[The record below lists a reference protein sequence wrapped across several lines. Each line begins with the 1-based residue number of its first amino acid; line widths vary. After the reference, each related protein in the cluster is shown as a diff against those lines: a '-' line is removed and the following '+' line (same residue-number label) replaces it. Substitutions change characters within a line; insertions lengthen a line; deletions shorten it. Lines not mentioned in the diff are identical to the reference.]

1 MEQITFGPFRLDATT
16 TTLLRDGHELEL
28 RPQAFQA
35 LRALLHNRGRY
46 VGYAQMI
53 NQAWDGNL
61 VSKHTVAVTI
71 GEVKR
76 MLGEFGPWISYR
88 PKLGY
93 RLDVPHSDDLV
104 KQGWHFWS
112 RRTREGFEK
121 ALDCFQQAAIENPS
135 DFRAFEGIS
144 LCYLLLG
151 TYGMRMPREMY
162 SGFLQA
168 HKRAVE
174 LCGLTPERRADRAHG
189 LHLFEHRLEEAEAEL
204 LQAQAESPE
213 SPEVYVRLTMLYLT
227 QGRMDDALNI
237 LLRARTTHSLWP
249 TVPANEILVRF
260 FRREFETAVAC
271 GKKALELH
279 PYLYL
284 GRLFYGESLEHSG
297 KHTQALE
304 QYRLAV
310 IMSPDLPWLQAVEGA
325 CLAKHGRRKEALAIL
340 AELTQI
346 RKAQYV
352 DAYFMAVLM
361 DALGDPDQAFQEL
374 ERAYHEKSPLIFALG
389 VDPRLDNLRNDP
401 RFAALLNRVLPGK
414 DQQPHAVSA

>member
-237 LLRARTTHSLWP
+237 LLRARATHSLWP

-346 RKAQYV
+346 RKNQYV

-361 DALGDPDQAFQEL
+361 DGLGDPDQAFQEL
-374 ERAYHEKSPLIFALG
+374 ERAYHEKSPLLFALG

>member
-1 MEQITFGPFRLDATT
+1 
-16 TTLLRDGHELEL
+16 
-28 RPQAFQA
+28 
-35 LRALLHNRGRY
+35 
-46 VGYAQMI
+46 MI

-71 GEVKR
+71 GEVKKT
-76 MLGEFGPWISYR
+76 LGEFGLWITYR

-121 ALDCFQQAAIENPS
+121 ALDCFQQAAVENPS

-162 SGFLQA
+162 TGFLQA

-174 LCGLTPERRADRAHG
+174 LSGLTPERRADRAHG
-189 LHLFEHRLEEAEAEL
+189 LHLFEHRLEEAESEL

-213 SPEVYVRLTMLYLT
+213 SPEVYVRLTMLYVS
-227 QGRMDDALNI
+227 QGRLDDALNI
-237 LLRARTTHSLWP
+237 LLRARSTHSLWP
-249 TVPANEILVRF
+249 TVPANEILVRY
-260 FRREFETAVAC
+260 FRREFESAVSC

-284 GRLFYGESLEHSG
+284 GRVFYAESLEQAG
-297 KHTQALE
+297 KSTQALE

-310 IMSPDLPWLQAVEGA
+310 IMSPDLPWLQAMEGA
-325 CLAKHGRRKEALAIL
+325 CLARNGRRKEALSIL
-340 AELTQI
+340 SELVQI
-346 RKAQYV
+346 RKSDYV
-352 DAYFMAVLM
+352 DAYFMAVLLA
-361 DALGDPDQAFQEL
+361 ALGDPDQAFQEL
-374 ERAYHEKSPLIFALG
+374 ERAYHEKSPALFAIS
-389 VDPRLDNLRNDP
+389 VDPRVDDLRDDI
-401 RFAALLNRVLPGK
+401 RFSALVDRLSAGQK
-414 DQQPHAVSA
+414 EPHAVSA

>member
-1 MEQITFGPFRLDATT
+1 MEQITFGPFRLDTTT

-28 RPQAFQA
+28 RPQAFHA
-35 LRALLHNRGRY
+35 LRALIHNRGRY

-71 GEVKR
+71 GEVKKI
-76 MLGEFGPWISYR
+76 LGEYGCWISYR

-168 HKRAVE
+168 HRRAVE

-189 LHLFEHRLEEAEAEL
+189 LHLFEHKLAEAESEL
-204 LQAQAESPE
+204 LRAQVESPE
-213 SPEVYVRLTMLYLT
+213 SPEVYVRLTMLYVS
-227 QGRMDDALNI
+227 QGRLDDALNI
-237 LLRARTTHSLWP
+237 LMRARTAHSLWP

-260 FRREFETAVAC
+260 FRREFDSAVAC

-284 GRLFYGESLEHSG
+284 GHLFYGESLEQSG
-297 KHTQALE
+297 KTTQALE

-325 CLAKHGRRKEALAIL
+325 CLARHGRRKEAMAIL
-340 AELTQI
+340 TELMQI
-346 RKAQYV
+346 RKTHYV
-352 DAYFMAVLM
+352 DAYFMAVLLQ
-361 DALGDPDQAFQEL
+361 ALGDPDQAFQEL
-374 ERAYHEKSPLIFALG
+374 ERAYHEKSPALFAMS
-389 VDPRLDNLRNDP
+389 VDPRLDNLRQDP
-401 RFAALLNRVLPGK
+401 RFANLVGRIFPAK
-414 DQQPHAVSA
+414 EEPHAVSA

>member
-1 MEQITFGPFRLDATT
+1 MEQITFGPFRLDTTT

-28 RPQAFQA
+28 RPQAFHA
-35 LRALLHNRGRY
+35 LRALIHNRGRY

-71 GEVKR
+71 GEVKKI
-76 MLGEFGPWISYR
+76 LGEFGGWISYR

-135 DFRAFEGIS
+135 DYRAFEGIS

-151 TYGMRMPREMY
+151 TYGMRLPREMY

-168 HKRAVE
+168 HRRAVE

-189 LHLFEHRLEEAEAEL
+189 LHLFEHNLEEAENEL
-204 LQAQAESPE
+204 LRALSESPE
-213 SPEVYVRLTMLYLT
+213 SPEVYVRLTMLYVS
-227 QGRMDDALNI
+227 QGRLDDALNI
-237 LLRARTTHSLWP
+237 LLRARSTHSLWP

-260 FRREFETAVAC
+260 FRREFESAVAC

-284 GRLFYGESLEHSG
+284 GRLFYGEALEHSG
-297 KHTQALE
+297 KITQALE

-325 CLAKHGRRKEALAIL
+325 CLAKHGRRKEATAIL
-340 AELTQI
+340 TELTQI
-346 RKAQYV
+346 RKTQYV
-352 DAYFMAVLM
+352 DAYFMAVLL
-361 DALGDPDQAFQEL
+361 DALGDRDQALQEL
-374 ERAYHEKSPLIFALG
+374 ERAFHEKSPVLFALR
-389 VDPRLDNLRNDP
+389 VDPRLDNLREDP
-401 RFAALLNRVLPGK
+401 RFKALLARLFPAK
-414 DQQPHAVSA
+414 DEPQAVSA

>member
-1 MEQITFGPFRLDATT
+1 MEQLTFGPFRLDTT
-16 TTLLRDGHELEL
+16 TKTLFRDGQELEL

-35 LRALLHNRGRY
+35 LKALIHNRGRY

-71 GEVKR
+71 GEVKKS
-76 MLGEFGPWISYR
+76 LGEFFPWITYR

-93 RLDVPHSDDLV
+93 RLEVPHSDDLV

-121 ALDCFQQAAIENPS
+121 ALDCFQQAALENAS

-189 LHLFEHRLEEAEAEL
+189 LHLFEYKLEEAEAEL
-204 LQAQAESPE
+204 LQAQRESPH
-213 SPEVYVRLTMLYLT
+213 SPEVYVRLTMLYVT
-227 QGRMDDALNI
+227 QNRLDDALKI
-237 LLRARTTHSLWP
+237 LLSARDTHSLWP
-249 TVPANEILVRF
+249 TVPANEILIRVC
-260 FRREFETAVAC
+260 RREFEAAVAC

-279 PYLYL
+279 PYLYM
-284 GRLFYGESLEHSG
+284 GRVLYGEALEYSG
-297 KHTQALE
+297 RIDEALE
-304 QYRLAV
+304 QYRLASV
-310 IMSPDLPWLQAVEGA
+310 MSPDVIWLRAFEA
-325 CLAKHGRRKEALAIL
+325 KLLARHGHRKEAQKIL
-340 AELTQI
+340 MDLSLI
-346 RKAQYV
+346 RKTHYV
-352 DAYFMAVLM
+352 DSYYIALVL
-361 DALGDPDQAFQEL
+361 DALGDRDQAFQEL
-374 ERAYHEKSPLIFALG
+374 ERAYHEKSVALFMLD
-389 VDPRLDNLRNDP
+389 VDPKMDP
-401 RFAALLNRVLPGK
+401 MRTDGRFAALRNKIFGNQNAAP
-414 DQQPHAVSA
+414 QAVSA

>member
-1 MEQITFGPFRLDATT
+1 MEQITFGPFRLDFTT

-28 RPQAFQA
+28 RPQAFHA
-35 LRALLHNRGRY
+35 LRALTHNRGRY

-71 GEVKR
+71 GEVKKI
-76 MLGEFGPWISYR
+76 LGEFGAWISYR

-112 RRTREGFEK
+112 RRTRDGFEK

-151 TYGMRMPREMY
+151 TYGMRLPREMY

-168 HKRAVE
+168 HRRAVE

-189 LHLFEHRLEEAEAEL
+189 LHLFEHKLEEAETEL
-204 LQAQAESPE
+204 LRAQLESPE
-213 SPEVYVRLTMLYLT
+213 SPEVYVRLTMLYVS
-227 QGRMDDALNI
+227 QGRLDDALNI
-237 LLRARTTHSLWP
+237 LLRARSAHSLWP
-249 TVPANEILVRF
+249 TVPANEIEIRF

-284 GRLFYGESLEHSG
+284 GHLFYGEALEYSG
-297 KHTQALE
+297 KTSQALAE
-304 QYRLAV
+304 YRLAV

-325 CLAKHGRRKEALAIL
+325 CLAKEGRRKEALSIL

-346 RKAQYV
+346 RKTHYV
-352 DAYFMAVLM
+352 DAYFMAVLL

-374 ERAYHEKSPLIFALG
+374 ERAYHEKAPGLFALS
-389 VDPRLDNLRNDP
+389 VDPRVDNLRKDP
-401 RFAALLNRVLPGK
+401 RFAALLSRVYSAQDEP
-414 DQQPHAVSA
+414 QAVSA

>member
-1 MEQITFGPFRLDATT
+1 MEQITFGPFRLDTTT
-16 TTLLRDGHELEL
+16 TTLLRDGRELEL
-28 RPQAFQA
+28 RPQAFHA
-35 LRALLHNRGRY
+35 LKALIHNRGRY

-71 GEVKR
+71 GEVKKT
-76 MLGEFGPWISYR
+76 LGEFGLWISYR

-104 KQGWHFWS
+104 KQGWHFWT

-189 LHLFEHRLEEAEAEL
+189 LHLFEHRLEEAETEL
-204 LQAQAESPE
+204 LQAQEESPE
-213 SPEVYVRLTMLYLT
+213 SPEVYVRLTMLYVS
-227 QGRMDDALNI
+227 QGRLDDALNI
-237 LLRARTTHSLWP
+237 LLRARTSHSLWP

-260 FRREFETAVAC
+260 FRREFEAAVAC

-297 KHTQALE
+297 NHMEALE

-325 CLAKHGRRKEALAIL
+325 CLAKHGRRKEAAAIL
-340 AELTQI
+340 AELIQI
-346 RKAQYV
+346 RKTQYV
-352 DAYFMAVLM
+352 DAYFMAVLL
-361 DALGDPDQAFQEL
+361 DGLGDQDQAFQEL
-374 ERAYHEKSPLIFALG
+374 ERAYHEKSPLIFALA
-389 VDPRLDNLRNDP
+389 VDPRLDNLRHDP
-401 RFAALLNRVLPGK
+401 RFAALVNRVFAAK
-414 DQQPHAVSA
+414 DEPHAVSA

>member
-1 MEQITFGPFRLDATT
+1 MEQITFGPFRLDITT
-16 TTLLRDGHELEL
+16 RTLLRDGHELEL

-35 LRALLHNRGRY
+35 LKALIHNRGRY

-71 GEVKR
+71 GEVKKV
-76 MLGEFGPWISYR
+76 LGEFFPWISYR

-93 RLDVPHSDDLV
+93 RLEVPHSDDLV

-121 ALDCFQQAAIENPS
+121 ALECFEQAAVENAS

-151 TYGMRMPREMY
+151 SYGMGVPREMY

-189 LHLFEHRLEEAEAEL
+189 LHVFEHKFEEAEAEL
-204 LQAQAESPE
+204 LQAQRESPD
-213 SPEVYVRLTMLYLT
+213 SPEVYVRLTMLYVTLN
-227 QGRMDDALNI
+227 RLDDALNI
-237 LLRARTTHSLWP
+237 LLSARNTHSLWP
-249 TVPANEILVRF
+249 TVPANEILIRF
-260 FRREFETAVAC
+260 CRREYAAAVEC

-284 GRLFYGESLEHSG
+284 GRLFYGEALEYAG
-297 KHTQALE
+297 NVNEALE
-304 QYRLAV
+304 QYRLAT
-310 IMSPDLPWLQAVEGA
+310 IMSPDLGWLRAFEA
-325 CLAKHGRRKEALAIL
+325 KCLARHGRRKEAQKIFADLN
-340 AELTQI
+340 ET
-346 RKAQYV
+346 RKTQYV
-352 DAYFMAVLM
+352 DAYYMALLL
-361 DALGDPDQAFQEL
+361 DEFGDRDQAFQEL
-374 ERAYHEKSPLIFALG
+374 ERAYHEKSVALFMFD
-389 VDPRLDNLRNDP
+389 VDPKLDALRTDG
-401 RFAALLNRVLPGK
+401 RFAVLRDKIFGARDVEP
-414 DQQPHAVSA
+414 QAVSA

>member
-1 MEQITFGPFRLDATT
+1 MEQITFGPFRLDMPT
-16 TTLLRDGHELEL
+16 TTLLRDGQELEL
-28 RPQAFQA
+28 RPQAFHA

-71 GEVKR
+71 GEVKKT
-76 MLGEFGPWISYR
+76 LGEFGPWISYR

-104 KQGWHFWS
+104 KQGWHFWT

-151 TYGMRMPREMY
+151 TYGMRLPREMY

-168 HKRAVE
+168 HRRAVE

-189 LHLFEHRLEEAEAEL
+189 LHLFEHKLEEAESEL
-204 LQAQAESPE
+204 LRAQAESPE
-213 SPEVYVRLTMLYLT
+213 SPEVYVRLTMLYVS
-227 QGRMDDALNI
+227 QGRLDDALNI
-237 LLRARTTHSLWP
+237 LLRARSTHSLWP

-260 FRREFETAVAC
+260 FRREYELAVAC
-271 GKKALELH
+271 GKRALELH

-284 GRLFYGESLEHSG
+284 GHLFYGESLEHSG
-297 KHTQALE
+297 KASQALE

-310 IMSPDLPWLQAVEGA
+310 VMSPDLPWLKAMEGA
-325 CLAKHGRRKEALAIL
+325 CLAKQNRRKEATAIL
-340 AELTQI
+340 AELVQI
-346 RKAQYV
+346 RKTNYV
-352 DAYFMAVLM
+352 DAYFMAVLA

-374 ERAYHEKSPLIFALG
+374 ERAFHEKSPALFALG
-389 VDPRLDNLRNDP
+389 VDPRVDNLRKDP
-401 RFAALLNRVLPGK
+401 RFAALLARVFVNQ
-414 DQQPHAVSA
+414 DQPEAVSA

>member
-1 MEQITFGPFRLDATT
+1 MDQITFGPFRFDITT

-28 RPQAFQA
+28 RPQAFHA
-35 LRALLHNRGRY
+35 LRALIHNRGRY

-71 GEVKR
+71 GEVKKI
-76 MLGEFGPWISYR
+76 LGEFGPWISYR

-162 SGFLQA
+162 SGFQQA

-189 LHLFEHRLEEAEAEL
+189 LHLFEHRLQEAETEL
-204 LQAQAESPE
+204 LQAQEESPE
-213 SPEVYVRLTMLYLT
+213 SPEVYVRLTMLYVT
-227 QGRMDDALNI
+227 QGRLDDALNI
-237 LLRARTTHSLWP
+237 LLRARNTHSLWP

-260 FRREFETAVAC
+260 FRREYESAVAC

-284 GRLFYGESLEHSG
+284 GRLFYGEALEHSG
-297 KHTQALE
+297 HVNQALE

-310 IMSPDLPWLQAVEGA
+310 IMSPDLPWLRAVEGA
-325 CLAKHGRRKEALAIL
+325 CLAKHGRRKDAIPIL
-340 AELTQI
+340 AELNQI
-346 RKAQYV
+346 RKAHYV
-352 DAYFMAVLM
+352 DAYFMAVLLE
-361 DALGDPDQAFQEL
+361 ALGDRDQAFQEL
-374 ERAYHEKSPLIFALG
+374 ERAYHEKSSMLFALG
-389 VDPRLDNLRNDP
+389 VDPRIDSLRGDP
-401 RFAALLNRVLPGK
+401 RFTALRNRVFPSK
-414 DQQPHAVSA
+414 DEPQAVSA

>member
-1 MEQITFGPFRLDATT
+1 MEQITFGPFRLDLAT
-16 TTLLRDGHELEL
+16 TTLLRDGQELEL
-28 RPQAFQA
+28 RPQAFHA
-35 LRALLHNRGRY
+35 LRALIHNRGRY

-71 GEVKR
+71 GEVKKT
-76 MLGEFGPWISYR
+76 LGEFGLWISYR

-104 KQGWHFWS
+104 KQGWHFWT

-168 HKRAVE
+168 HRRAVE

-189 LHLFEHRLEEAEAEL
+189 LHLFEHKLEEAETEL
-204 LQAQAESPE
+204 LRAQAESPE
-213 SPEVYVRLTMLYLT
+213 SPEVYVRLTMLYVS
-227 QGRMDDALNI
+227 QGRLDDALNI
-237 LLRARTTHSLWP
+237 LLRARSTHSLWP

-260 FRREFETAVAC
+260 FRREFDSALAC

-284 GRLFYGESLEHSG
+284 GHLFYGESLEHSG
-297 KHTQALE
+297 KPSQALE

-310 IMSPDLPWLQAVEGA
+310 IMSPDLPWLKAMEGA
-325 CLAKHGRRKEALAIL
+325 CLAKQNRRKEASAIL
-340 AELTQI
+340 AELLQV
-346 RKAQYV
+346 RKTNYV
-352 DAYFMAVLM
+352 DAYFMAVLL
-361 DALGDPDQAFQEL
+361 DALGDQDQAFQEL
-374 ERAYHEKSPLIFALG
+374 ERAYREKSAALFALG
-389 VDPRLDNLRNDP
+389 VDPRLDNLRKDP
-401 RFAALLNRVLPGK
+401 RFTALQARVFPGK
-414 DQQPHAVSA
+414 DEPHAVSA

>member
-1 MEQITFGPFRLDATT
+1 MEQITFGPFRLDTTT
-16 TTLLRDGHELEL
+16 TTLLRDGRELEL
-28 RPQAFQA
+28 RPQAFHA
-35 LRALLHNRGRY
+35 LRALIHNRGRY

-76 MLGEFGPWISYR
+76 TLGEFGLWISYR

-189 LHLFEHRLEEAEAEL
+189 LHLFEHKLEEAETEL
-204 LQAQAESPE
+204 LRAQEESPE
-213 SPEVYVRLTMLYLT
+213 SPEVYVRLTMLYVS
-227 QGRMDDALNI
+227 QGRLDDALYI
-237 LLRARTTHSLWP
+237 LLGARATHSLWP
-249 TVPANEILVRF
+249 TVPANEILVHF
-260 FRREFETAVAC
+260 FRREYDVAVAC

-284 GRLFYGESLEHSG
+284 GRLFYAEALEHTG
-297 KHTQALE
+297 KYAQALDE
-304 QYRLAV
+304 YRLAV

-325 CLAKHGRRKEALAIL
+325 CLAKHGRRKDALAIL
-340 AELTQI
+340 ADLIQI
-346 RKAQYV
+346 RKTQYV
-352 DAYFMAVLM
+352 DAYFMAVLL

-374 ERAYHEKSPLIFALG
+374 ERAYHERSFGLFALA
-389 VDPRLDNLRNDP
+389 VDPRLDNLRQDP
-401 RFAALLNRVLPGK
+401 RFATLLRRLSPGLN
-414 DQQPHAVSA
+414 QQEAVSA

>member
-1 MEQITFGPFRLDATT
+1 MEQIAFGPFRLDTTT
-16 TTLLRDGHELEL
+16 TTLLRDGQELEL
-28 RPQAFQA
+28 RPQAFHA
-35 LRALLHNRGRY
+35 LRALIHNRGRY

-71 GEVKR
+71 GEVKKI
-76 MLGEFGPWISYR
+76 LGEFGLWISYR

-93 RLDVPHSDDLV
+93 RLEVPRSDDFV

-121 ALDCFQQAAIENPS
+121 ALDCFQHAALENAS

-151 TYGMRMPREMY
+151 TYGMRAPREMY

-189 LHLFEHRLEEAEAEL
+189 LHIFEHRFEEAEAEL
-204 LQAQAESPE
+204 LQAQRESPD
-213 SPEVYVRLTMLYLT
+213 SPEVYVRLTMLYVT
-227 QGRMDDALNI
+227 QNRLDDALNI
-237 LLRARTTHSLWP
+237 LLAARTTHTLWP
-249 TVPANEILVRF
+249 TVPANEILIRVC
-260 FRREFETAVAC
+260 RREYDAAVAC

-284 GRLFYGESLEHSG
+284 GRLFYGEALEHSG
-297 KHTQALE
+297 RIEEALE
-304 QYRLAV
+304 QYRMAT
-310 IMSPDLPWLQAVEGA
+310 IMSPDLSWLRAYEA
-325 CLAKHGRRKEALAIL
+325 KCLAKQGRKKEAQKIA
-340 AELTQI
+340 AELNQI
-346 RKAQYV
+346 RKTQYV
-352 DAYFMAVLM
+352 DAYYMALLM
-361 DALGDPDQAFQEL
+361 DALGERDQAFQEL
-374 ERAYHEKSPLIFALG
+374 ERAYHEKSVALFMVD
-389 VDPRLDNLRNDP
+389 VDPKLDELRTDS
-401 RFAALLNRVLPGK
+401 RFAILRDKVFAK
-414 DQQPHAVSA
+414 DAGPRAVSA

>member
-1 MEQITFGPFRLDATT
+1 MEQITFGPFRLDTTT

-28 RPQAFQA
+28 RPQAFHA
-35 LRALLHNRGRY
+35 LIALIHNRGRY

-71 GEVKR
+71 GEVKKT
-76 MLGEFGPWISYR
+76 LGEFGGWITYR

-151 TYGMRMPREMY
+151 TYGMRLPREMY
-162 SGFLQA
+162 NGFLQA

-189 LHLFEHRLEEAEAEL
+189 LHLFEHKFEEAETEL
-204 LQAQAESPE
+204 LRAQAESPE
-213 SPEVYVRLTMLYLT
+213 SPEVYVRLTMLYVSQARLE
-227 QGRMDDALNI
+227 DALNI

-249 TVPANEILVRF
+249 TVPAHEILIRF
-260 FRREFETAVAC
+260 FRREFESAVAC
-271 GKKALELH
+271 GKRALELH

-284 GRLFYGESLEHSG
+284 GHLFYGEALEHSG
-297 KHTQALE
+297 KASHALE
-304 QYRLAV
+304 HYRLAV

-325 CLAKHGRRKEALAIL
+325 CLARQGRRKEATAIL
-340 AELTQI
+340 TTLLQI
-346 RKAQYV
+346 RKTHYV
-352 DAYFMAVLM
+352 DAYFMAVLL

-374 ERAYHEKSPLIFALG
+374 DRAFHEKSPNLFSLG
-389 VDPRLDNLRNDP
+389 VDPRLDNLRQDP
-401 RFAALLNRVLPGK
+401 RFSALLSRVLAPR
-414 DQQPHAVSA
+414 DEPQAVSA

>member
-1 MEQITFGPFRLDATT
+1 
-16 TTLLRDGHELEL
+16 
-28 RPQAFQA
+28 
-35 LRALLHNRGRY
+35 
-46 VGYAQMI
+46 MI

-71 GEVKR
+71 GEVKKT
-76 MLGEFGPWISYR
+76 LAEFGGWITYR

-151 TYGMRMPREMY
+151 TYGMRLPREMY

-189 LHLFEHRLEEAEAEL
+189 LHLFEHKLEEAETEL
-204 LQAQAESPE
+204 LRAQAESPE
-213 SPEVYVRLTMLYLT
+213 SPEVYVRLTMLYVS
-227 QGRMDDALNI
+227 QGRLDDALNI
-237 LLRARTTHSLWP
+237 LLRARSTHSLWP
-249 TVPANEILVRF
+249 TVPAHEILIRF
-260 FRREFETAVAC
+260 FRREFESALAC
-271 GKKALELH
+271 GKRALELH

-284 GRLFYGESLEHSG
+284 GHLFYGESLEHSG
-297 KHTQALE
+297 KAGQALE
-304 QYRLAV
+304 HYRLAV

-325 CLAKHGRRKEALAIL
+325 CLARQGRRKEATAV
-340 AELTQI
+340 LTALIQI
-346 RKAQYV
+346 RKTHYV
-352 DAYFMAVLM
+352 DAYFMAVLL
-361 DALGDPDQAFQEL
+361 DALGDDDQAFQEL
-374 ERAYHEKSPLIFALG
+374 ERAFHEKSASLFALS
-389 VDPRLDNLRNDP
+389 VDPRLDNLRKDP
-401 RFAALLNRVLPGK
+401 RFSMLLTRVFPAK
-414 DQQPHAVSA
+414 DEPQAVSA

>member
-1 MEQITFGPFRLDATT
+1 MEQITFGPFRLDTTT
-16 TTLLRDGHELEL
+16 TTLLRDGRELEL
-28 RPQAFQA
+28 RPQAFHA
-35 LRALLHNRGRY
+35 LRALIHNRGRY

-71 GEVKR
+71 GEVKKT
-76 MLGEFGPWISYR
+76 LGEFGLWISYR

-104 KQGWHFWS
+104 KQGWHFWT

-151 TYGMRMPREMY
+151 TYGMRVPREMY
-162 SGFLQA
+162 NGFLQA
-168 HKRAVE
+168 HRRAVE

-189 LHLFEHRLEEAEAEL
+189 LHLFEHKLEEAETEL
-204 LQAQAESPE
+204 LRAQEESPE
-213 SPEVYVRLTMLYLT
+213 SPEVYVRLTMLYVT
-227 QGRMDDALNI
+227 EGRLDDALNI
-237 LLRARTTHSLWP
+237 LLRARSTHSLWP
-249 TVPANEILVRF
+249 TVPANEILIRF
-260 FRREFETAVAC
+260 FRREFESAVAC

-297 KHTQALE
+297 KVSQALE
-304 QYRLAV
+304 QYQLAV
-310 IMSPDLPWLQAVEGA
+310 IMSPDLPWLQAVQGA
-325 CLAKHGRRKEALAIL
+325 CLAKHGHRKEAMAIL
-340 AELTQI
+340 AELLQV
-346 RKAQYV
+346 RKTQYV
-352 DAYFMAVLM
+352 DAYFMAVLH
-361 DALGDPDQAFQEL
+361 DALGDRDQAFQEL
-374 ERAYHEKSPLIFALG
+374 ERAFHEKSPALFAMR
-389 VDPRLDNLRNDP
+389 VDPRLDNLREDA
-401 RFAALLNRVLPGK
+401 RFLALVTRVFPSK
-414 DQQPHAVSA
+414 DEPQAVSA

>member
-1 MEQITFGPFRLDATT
+1 MEQITFGPFRLDTTT
-16 TTLLRDGHELEL
+16 TTLLRDGRELEL
-28 RPQAFQA
+28 RPQAFHA
-35 LRALLHNRGRY
+35 LRALIHNRGRY

-71 GEVKR
+71 GEVKKI
-76 MLGEFGPWISYR
+76 LGEFGVWISYR

-121 ALDCFQQAAIENPS
+121 ALDCFQQSAIENPS

-151 TYGMRMPREMY
+151 TYGMRLPREMY
-162 SGFLQA
+162 NGFLQA
-168 HKRAVE
+168 HRRAVE

-189 LHLFEHRLEEAEAEL
+189 LHLFEHKIDEAETEL
-204 LQAQAESPE
+204 LQAQAESPD
-213 SPEVYVRLTMLYLT
+213 SPEVYVRLTMLYIS
-227 QGRMDDALNI
+227 QGRLDDALNI
-237 LLRARTTHSLWP
+237 LLRARATHSLWP
-249 TVPANEILVRF
+249 TVPANEIQVRF
-260 FRREFETAVAC
+260 FRREFESAVAC

-284 GRLFYGESLEHSG
+284 GHLFYGQALEYSG
-297 KHTQALE
+297 KTSQALE

-310 IMSPDLPWLQAVEGA
+310 IMSPDLPWLQAVEAA
-325 CLAKHGRRKEALAIL
+325 CLAKHSRRKEATSIL
-340 AELTQI
+340 ANLVQVRKTQYI
-346 RKAQYV
+346 

-361 DALGDPDQAFQEL
+361 DALGDRDLAFQEL
-374 ERAYHEKSPLIFALG
+374 ERAYHEKSAALFAVG
-389 VDPRLDNLRNDP
+389 VDPRLDNLRDDP
-401 RFAALLNRVLPGK
+401 RFAVLFSRVFPNK
-414 DQQPHAVSA
+414 DETEAVSA

>member
-1 MEQITFGPFRLDATT
+1 MEQITFGPFRLDTATKS
-16 TTLLRDGHELEL
+16 LLRDGREIEL

-35 LRALLHNRGRY
+35 LQALIHNRGRY

-71 GEVKR
+71 GEVKKS
-76 MLGEFGPWISYR
+76 LGEFFPWISYR

-93 RLDVPHSDDLV
+93 RLEVPHSDDLV
-104 KQGWHFWS
+104 KQGWHFWN

-121 ALDCFQQAAIENPS
+121 ALDCFQQAAIQNAS

-189 LHLFEHRLEEAEAEL
+189 LHLFEHRYEEAEAEL
-204 LQAQAESPE
+204 LQAQRESPD
-213 SPEVYVRLTMLYLT
+213 SPEVYVRLTVLYVT
-227 QGRMDDALNI
+227 QNRLDEALNI
-237 LLRARTTHSLWP
+237 SLAARNAHSLWP
-249 TVPANEILVRF
+249 TVPANEILIRF
-260 FRREFETAVAC
+260 CRREYEAGIAC

-279 PYLYL
+279 PYLYI
-284 GRLFYGESLEHSG
+284 GRLFYGEVLEYGG
-297 KHTQALE
+297 KASEALE
-304 QYRLAV
+304 QYRMAS
-310 IMSPDLPWLQAVEGA
+310 IMAPDLYWLRAFEAKCVARSGNRKCAQKMLVE
-325 CLAKHGRRKEALAIL
+325 LN
-340 AELTQI
+340 QI
-346 RKAQYV
+346 RKTQYV
-352 DAYFMAVLM
+352 DAYYMAFLQ
-361 DALGDPDQAFQEL
+361 DALGDRDQAFQEL
-374 ERAYHEKSPLIFALG
+374 ERAYHEKSVALLMLD
-389 VDPRLDNLRNDP
+389 VDPKMDGLRADA
-401 RFAALLNRVLPGK
+401 RFAGLRDKVFGSK
-414 DQQPHAVSA
+414 DVAPQAVSA

>member
-1 MEQITFGPFRLDATT
+1 MEQITFGPFRLDITT
-16 TTLLRDGHELEL
+16 TTLLREGRELEL
-28 RPQAFQA
+28 RPQAFHA
-35 LRALLHNRGRY
+35 LKALIHNRGRY

-71 GEVKR
+71 GEVKKILR
-76 MLGEFGPWISYR
+76 EFGPWISYR

-104 KQGWHFWS
+104 KQGWHFWT

-151 TYGMRMPREMY
+151 TYGMRLPREMY

-168 HKRAVE
+168 HRRAVE

-189 LHLFEHRLEEAEAEL
+189 LHLFEHKMEEAETEL

-213 SPEVYVRLTMLYLT
+213 SPEVYVRLTMLYVS
-227 QGRMDDALNI
+227 QGRLDDGLNV
-237 LLRARTTHSLWP
+237 LLRARATHSLWP
-249 TVPANEILVRF
+249 TVPAHEILVRF
-260 FRREFETAVAC
+260 FRREFELAVAC

-284 GRLFYGESLEHSG
+284 GRLFYGEALEYSG
-297 KHTQALE
+297 KTSQALE

-325 CLAKHGRRKEALAIL
+325 CLAKHGRRKEANSIL
-340 AELTQI
+340 ATLVQV
-346 RKAQYV
+346 RKTQYV

-361 DALGDPDQAFQEL
+361 DALGERDQAFQEL
-374 ERAYHEKSPLIFALG
+374 ERAYHERSSTLFAIRI
-389 VDPRLDNLRNDP
+389 DPRLDRLRDDA
-401 RFAALLNRVLPGK
+401 RFAALVGRVFPSK
-414 DQQPHAVSA
+414 EEPEAVSA

>member
-1 MEQITFGPFRLDATT
+1 MEQITFGPFRLDNTT
-16 TTLLRDGHELEL
+16 TTLLRDGRELEL
-28 RPQAFQA
+28 RPQAFHA
-35 LRALLHNRGRY
+35 LRTLIHNRGRY

-71 GEVKR
+71 GEVKKT
-76 MLGEFGPWISYR
+76 LAEFGGWISYR

-104 KQGWHFWS
+104 KQGWHFWT

-151 TYGMRMPREMY
+151 TYGMRLPKEMY

-168 HKRAVE
+168 HRRAVE

-189 LHLFEHRLEEAEAEL
+189 LHLFEHKLEEAESEL
-204 LQAQAESPE
+204 VRALAESPD
-213 SPEVYVRLTMLYLT
+213 SPEVYVRLEMLYVT
-227 QGRMDDALNI
+227 QGRLDDALSI
-237 LLRARTTHSLWP
+237 LLRARGSHSLWP
-249 TVPANEILVRF
+249 TVPAHEILIRF
-260 FRREFETAVAC
+260 FRREFEAAIAC

-284 GRLFYGESLEHSG
+284 GRLFYAESLEHSG
-297 KHTQALE
+297 RIAEALE
-304 QYRLAV
+304 QYRLAI
-310 IMSPDLPWLQAVEGA
+310 IMCPDLPWLQALEAV
-325 CLAKHGRRKEALAIL
+325 CLLKSGRRKDAAAIL
-340 AELTQI
+340 ADLIQS
-346 RKAQYV
+346 RKQQYV
-352 DAYFMAVLM
+352 DAYFMAVLLG
-361 DALGDPDQAFQEL
+361 ALGDRDQAFQEL
-374 ERAYHEKSPLIFALG
+374 ERAYHEKSPALFALR
-389 VDPRLDNLRNDP
+389 VDPRLDPLREDP
-401 RFAALLNRVLPGK
+401 RFAGMLTRVFPSK
-414 DQQPHAVSA
+414 DETHAVSA

>member
-1 MEQITFGPFRLDATT
+1 MEQITFGPFRLDTTT
-16 TTLLRDGHELEL
+16 TTLLRDGRELEL
-28 RPQAFQA
+28 RPQAFHA
-35 LRALLHNRGRY
+35 LRALIHNRGRY

-71 GEVKR
+71 GEVKKT
-76 MLGEFGPWISYR
+76 LGEFGLWISYR

-104 KQGWHFWS
+104 KQGWHFWT

-151 TYGMRMPREMY
+151 TYGMRVPREMY
-162 SGFLQA
+162 NGFLQA
-168 HKRAVE
+168 HRRAVE

-189 LHLFEHRLEEAEAEL
+189 LHLFEHKLEEAETEL
-204 LQAQAESPE
+204 LRAQEESPE
-213 SPEVYVRLTMLYLT
+213 SPEVYVRLTMLYVT
-227 QGRMDDALNI
+227 EGRLDDALNI
-237 LLRARTTHSLWP
+237 LLRARSTHSLWP
-249 TVPANEILVRF
+249 TVPANEILIRF
-260 FRREFETAVAC
+260 FRREFESAVAC

-297 KHTQALE
+297 KVSQALE
-304 QYRLAV
+304 QYQLAV
-310 IMSPDLPWLQAVEGA
+310 IMSPDLPWLQAVQGA
-325 CLAKHGRRKEALAIL
+325 CLAKHGHRKEAMAIL
-340 AELTQI
+340 AELLQV
-346 RKAQYV
+346 RKTQYV
-352 DAYFMAVLM
+352 DAYFMAVLH
-361 DALGDPDQAFQEL
+361 DALGERDQAFQEL
-374 ERAYHEKSPLIFALG
+374 ERSFHEKSPALFAMR
-389 VDPRLDNLRNDP
+389 VDPRLDNLREDA
-401 RFAALLNRVLPGK
+401 RFEALVARVFPSK
-414 DQQPHAVSA
+414 DEPQAVSA